1 MSEKDLKNKWAVIL
15 GASSGLGAATA
26 RELARCGMNVIGF
39 YLGRGQPS
47 SETQRFAD
55 GLAQEFGV
63 VVKYFRAN
71 IASDEKRIA
80 AMVQIRETIAA
91 HPDSAQNVH
100 VLVHSVAFGSLLPF
114 LDKDPAQSISRAQLE
129 MTMDVMANSLV
140 YWTQDLWRNDLFVRG
155 SRVFSMSSAGSM
167 QVVKNY
173 GAVGAAKAALEAYT
187 RALAFEL
194 APQGILV
201 NALLVGVADTNAL
214 RKIPTQDLIVG
225 SAMRRNPSR
234 RLTTPEDVAVAV
246 RSLCDPEMQW
256 ITGATIPV
264 DGGEIFC
271 M

>member
-26 RELARCGMNVIGF
+26 RELARCGVNIIGF

-47 SETQRFAD
+47 SETQRFAEAM
-55 GLAQEFGV
+55 AQEFGV

-71 IASDEKRIA
+71 IANDEKRAA
-80 AMVQIRETIAA
+80 AMTQIRETIAA
-91 HPDSAQNVH
+91 HPDSAQSVH

-129 MTMDVMANSLV
+129 MTLDVMANSLV

-155 SRVFSMSSAGSM
+155 SMSSAGSM

-194 APQGILV
+194 APHGIVV
-201 NALLVGVADTNAL
+201 NALLVGVANTNAL

-225 SAMRRNPSR
+225 SAMRRNPSG

-256 ITGATIPV
+256 ITGATIPI